1 MKRYLIPIIFF
12 TVGILLQFWL
22 YFSWITLG
30 LLVTST
36 LLLCLLIF
44 SLSEMSNLPEYV
56 SNEDHDHILKNERP
70 SSLRLPDPVIKGL
83 SEPNINSVNS
93 SQHKYENI
101 LEGTDPIVLAHQILK
116 NEKRQ
121 RFSEI
126 VKGSAI
132 SISNSKISSIL
143 YANFDGIGFTESV
156 WQKGNLLIDSEPN
169 EIEWEEFEEINVKKG
184 TPCLSISRQ
193 RLFLPLVVNSQILGM
208 ICMQTKLTFSESE
221 INALWLSTISL
232 SEKLLEQYEYFRV
245 IHDGRTGLFNKSHFY
260 TTSKDKFTSQETQIM
275 ILLKFIK
282 PEHNLE
288 YAICLN
294 QKSKS
299 LGFSDLGFFQ
309 IEDQLIACFLPNH
322 NIQDFSLFI
331 QSFVQ
336 ELEELGYE
344 CEIAIGHSGNK
355 TISGKYDQW
364 IKQTFI
370 SLESSIL
377 SNAA

>member
-1 MKRYLIPIIFF
+1 MGRIWHKRI
-12 TVGILLQFWL
+12 
-22 YFSWITLG
+22 
-30 LLVTST
+30 
-36 LLLCLLIF
+36 C
-44 SLSEMSNLPEYV
+44 
-56 SNEDHDHILKNERP
+56 R
-70 SSLRLPDPVIKGL
+70 
-83 SEPNINSVNS
+83 
-93 SQHKYENI
+93 
-101 LEGTDPIVLAHQILK
+101 K

-121 RFSEI
+121 RSSEI